1 MTTTISA
8 FTPELVIPKYNETN
22 YDNSLEVALLMKK
35 QQQYDTFLSRV
46 HTLQNQG
53 LNVSMLNMKG
63 KQKLDEYNREIDD
76 MLSGDLG
83 DLSNEK
89 VQSKV
94 ASMFNKISM
103 DTDLKERSRLSS
115 FYQQQMSTIENMR
128 NSKDPTK
135 SGYNSINEAVFRK
148 WDGGLEDFML
158 ADDINGFDQK
168 KQGYVP
174 YKDIDQKLVNL
185 TKLLHEESQLVQK
198 PHYEK
203 IKVMKDGKEVI
214 QEVPTGYD
222 ILTSS
227 KGVSSERIRGLFEAT
242 LDQDERSQLEV
253 LSKYRMLQ
261 NDSPE
266 GRTNLYGTY
275 TGWLKAENRNTKSQ
289 LEQVQALKTQYEETI
304 KGLNLPPDEL
314 AVKKALYQN
323 EIDNL
328 NEREILLTTKV
339 AQQIKNQ
346 MSIEDWNKLSRTE
359 MLPFINQL
367 TTESYVNGIS
377 DSLAWKEEVSKV
389 GMDETFFAN
398 AKINN
403 MQDRLN
409 LDAALGQAR
418 IQIEQ
423 AKLQLDI
430 QQAEAKAAGA
440 KGSKGE
446 SFTQLPTGDIMKNP
460 TEVFSSWDKTMEI
473 SKEYNDKTTP
483 IITSKDKNG
492 KYNIDPLKLNDTRWL
507 DDNKNNHEVQMWNA
521 YKARMGDKAYM
532 GSDKKPNLA
541 GFEAFKVG
549 IKNGD
554 YKNDERLNQIWDGY
568 TSDLQVTDWFN
579 KMTLEVADAVN
590 KQTNIGSVR
599 VGSGPTLANYAE
611 MNKWDGRGEMR
622 FGVKD
627 GKGGYKQMT
636 WSEVKSEY
644 KKARD
649 TAKSKNTKDIYG
661 NELGLPIVGDAINK
675 VTDAF
680 PNLAK
685 IEGILGNDINFA
697 RTVEAAIIAEE
708 NKGEMIKEIFNSKL
722 PQFLQNKHALVNEPS
737 AIYSYIGDINSAN
750 KLVPGKENVGDIA
763 IDRDAIAQIAVPVGD
778 GFGAFQIKK
787 DYVKSY
793 EGIPLMDTQGTIDE
807 NPSAGKWYKFNTTP
821 LNPRDFIMNAMF
833 ENIGEVSKVIDG
845 KKVVI
850 RDDRNS
856 PYLYVLIDGVPLD
869 KPPARQDVNIV
880 FNVIASRMAQQ
891 KQLSNKPK

>member
-8 FTPELVIPKYNETN
+8 YTPELVIPKYNETN

-115 FYQQQMSTIENMR
+115 FYQQQLSNIENMR
-128 NSKDPTK
+128 NAKDPTK
-135 SGYNSINEAVFRK
+135 SGYDSINEAVFRK

-185 TKLLHEESQLVQK
+185 TKLLHEESQMVQK
-198 PHYEK
+198 PAYEK
-203 IKVMKDGKEVI
+203 VKVMKDGKEVI

-222 ILTSS
+222 ILTSD
-227 KGVSSERIRGLFEAT
+227 KGVTSERIRGLFEAT
-242 LDQDERSQLEV
+242 LYQDERSQLEV

-314 AVKKALYQN
+314 AVKKALYQK

-339 AQQIKNQ
+339 AQQLKNQ

-367 TTESYVNGIS
+367 TTESYVNGIA
-377 DSLAWKEEVSKV
+377 DNLAWKAEVSKV
-389 GMDETFFAN
+389 GMDETYFAQ
-398 AKINN
+398 ARINN

-409 LDAALGQAR
+409 LDATLGSAK

-430 QQAEAKAAGA
+430 QQAESRAAGS

-473 SKEYNDKTTP
+473 SKDYNDKTTP
-483 IITSKDKNG
+483 IITSKDKDG
-492 KYNIDPLKLNDTRWL
+492 KYNIDPFKLNDTRWL

-521 YKARMGDKAYM
+521 YKARYGDKAYL
-532 GSDKKPNLA
+532 DTDKKKPNIA
-541 GFEAFKVG
+541 GLEAFKTG

-554 YKNDERLNQIWDGY
+554 FKNDERLNQIWDSY

-599 VGSGPTLANYAE
+599 VGSGPTLADYAKF
-611 MNKWDGRGEMR
+611 NQWDGRGEMR

-636 WSEVKSEY
+636 WSEVKNAY
-644 KKARD
+644 KIAKASTRAVQKGSLD
-649 TAKSKNTKDIYG
+649 PAQRLVGMLDPSG
-661 NELGLPIVGDAINK
+661 NAAP
-675 VTDAF
+675 
-680 PNLAK
+680 
-685 IEGILGNDINFA
+685 IEGILGNDPNFA

-708 NKGEMIKEIFNSKL
+708 NKGEIIKEIFNSKL

-750 KLVPGKENVGDIA
+750 KLVPGKENTGDIA

-778 GFGAFQIKK
+778 GFGAFQIKPESI
-787 DYVKSY
+787 KSY
-793 EGIPLMDTQGTIDE
+793 EGIPLVDSQGNVDTA
-807 NPSAGKWYKFNTTP
+807 PSAGKWYKFNTTP

-833 ENIGEVSKVIDG
+833 ENVGEVSKVIDG